1 MSESKPLKTI
11 MPTFFSNITR
21 EFLHDIS
28 WWFNAAVYREGQR
41 YIIRIKLLQIVA
53 FLAFLF
59 ITLLNYFSLLPYTY
73 TITACATVLL
83 MFSRFIINKGNL
95 ILAKT
100 IILGVTCTT
109 IFLLNYLQGTSSGYY
124 FYYFIILIITIFAFD
139 EKNNQNDIQVTYLF
153 LFLSVTATFLFCPDH
168 GTIQKVSLH
177 LIQFTFF
184 FNLAITFILGFL
196 ISYVMIRDNQ
206 IREKALLSKQ
216 KFLDSIFNTS
226 LDAVFIIDLSTGKIT
241 GNNFQSLKLFEAN
254 NDSELC
260 GQNLERFLV
269 ELENQNDEIGFARLI
284 YQEDSYWQGEMHC
297 KTINH
302 HVFEGYV
309 SVAPFTYEGKKLKKL
324 NIIDISE
331 IKKAEAALKEAKEKA
346 ERLAEVK
353 SKFLSNMSH
362 ELRTPLNGII
372 GTTNLLIHESH
383 MPTQRH
389 HYDIL
394 KYSSEHMLNLINDIL
409 DYSKIEAGKMELEK
423 TPFSLQKTFDGL
435 TNMFHNQFEQ
445 KGVQF
450 ECQFDNRI
458 VKQFLSDEVKLSQ
471 VLSNLLSNALKFT
484 PAGGKVVLSVTQHSC
499 SSEKTMLEFSVRD
512 TGIGIP
518 EDKQQRIFESFTQ
531 VDTATTRK
539 FGGTGLGLTISKH
552 FVEMFG
558 SKLKLISAPGK
569 GSCFYFFAEFENS
582 QLSSGYINETVVKG
596 LQSLKGLRVLV
607 AEDNPINMM
616 VAKKFLQRWDID
628 ITEAE
633 NGAVALQK
641 FNEGDFDVML
651 IDLEMPEVD
660 GYQFVSEVKQ
670 KGCDTPVIAFT
681 AAVFDN
687 MQKTL
692 LESGFSDFI
701 QKPFRPE
708 DLHKKLSRVYLKKQK
723 AA

>member
-1 MSESKPLKTI
+1 MYKSIPVKTI
-11 MPTFFSNITR
+11 MPSFFSSIAR
-21 EFLHDIS
+21 EFVHDVS
-28 WWFNAAVYREGQR
+28 WWFNAAVYHEGQR

-53 FLAFLF
+53 FFAFLV

-83 MFSRFIINKGNL
+83 MFSRFIINNGKLGV
-95 ILAKT
+95 AKA
-100 IILGVTCTT
+100 IILGVTCIT
-109 IFLLNYLQGTSSGYY
+109 IFLLNYVEGTSSGYY
-124 FYYFIILIITIFAFD
+124 FYYFIVLIITIFAF
-139 EKNNQNDIQVTYLF
+139 EERNNQNDIQVTYLF
-153 LFLSVTATFLFCPDH
+153 LFLCATATFLFCPEH
-168 GTIQKVSLH
+168 GTIQKVPPH
-177 LIQFTFF
+177 LVEFNFF

-196 ISYVMIRDNQ
+196 LSYVMIRDNQ
-206 IREKALLSKQ
+206 IREKALLGKQ
-216 KFLDSIFNTS
+216 KFLDSIYNTS
-226 LDAVFIIDLSTGKIT
+226 LDAVFIIDLETGKIT
-241 GNNFQSLKLFEAN
+241 DNNFQSLKLFEAN
-254 NDSELC
+254 DGSELC
-260 GQNLERFLV
+260 GQNLESFLV
-269 ELENQNDEIGFARLI
+269 ELSNEEDENGFAKMINR
-284 YQEDSYWQGEMHC
+284 EDSYWQGEMHC

-302 HVFEGYV
+302 KIFAGYV
-309 SVAPFTYEGKKLKKL
+309 SVVPFTFEGKRLKKL
-324 NIIDISE
+324 NIIDISD

-383 MPTQRH
+383 LPTQRQ

-423 TPFSLQKTFDGL
+423 NPFNLQKTFDKL
-435 TNMFHNQFEQ
+435 TSMFRNQFEQ

-458 VKQFLSDEVKLSQ
+458 TKEFLSDEVKLSQ

-484 PAGGKVVLSVTQHSC
+484 PSGGNVVLSVTQQNCNSD
-499 SSEKTMLEFSVRD
+499 KTTLEFAVKD
-512 TGIGIP
+512 TGVGIP
-518 EDKQQRIFESFTQ
+518 QEKQQRIFESFTQ

-558 SKLKLISAPGK
+558 SKLKLISAPAK
-569 GSCFYFFAEFENS
+569 GSCFYFFVEFENN
-582 QLSSGYINETVVKG
+582 LVTSSYINETALKG
-596 LQSLKGLRVLV
+596 LQSLKGLRALL

-616 VAKKFLQRWDID
+616 VAKRFLQRWDVEV
-628 ITEAE
+628 TEAE
-633 NGAVALQK
+633 NGSVALQK
-641 FNEGDFDVML
+641 FEQGDFDVML
-651 IDLEMPEVD
+651 IDLEMPEMD
-660 GYQFVSEVKQ
+660 GYQFVNEIK
-670 KGCDTPVIAFT
+670 KRGCDIPAFAFT

-687 MQKTL
+687 MQSLL
-692 LESGFSDFI
+692 LESGFNDFI

>member
-1 MSESKPLKTI
+1 MKTI
-11 MPTFFSNITR
+11 LPNFFSSITR
-21 EFLHDIS
+21 EFVNDIS
-28 WWFNAAVYREGQR
+28 WWFNAAVFREGQR

-53 FLAFLF
+53 FLTFLI

-73 TITACATVLL
+73 TITAVATVLL
-83 MFSRFIINKGNL
+83 MFSRFLINKGRL
-95 ILAKT
+95 EFAKGFILA
-100 IILGVTCTT
+100 VTCST
-109 IFLLNYLQGTSSGYY
+109 IFLLNYFQGTSSGYY
-124 FYYFIILIITIFAFD
+124 FYYFIVLIITIFAF
-139 EKNNQNDIQVTYLF
+139 EERNSQNDIQVTYLF
-153 LFLSVTATFLFCPDH
+153 LFLSATATFLFCPEH
-168 GTIQKVSLH
+168 GTIQEMPVH
-177 LIQFTFF
+177 LVEFNFF

-196 ISYVMIRDNQ
+196 LSYVMIRDNQ

-216 KFLDSIFNTS
+216 KFLDSIYNTS
-226 LDAVFIIDLSTGKIT
+226 LDAVFIIDVDTGKIT
-241 GNNFQSLKLFEAN
+241 DNNFQSLKLFEAN
-254 NDSELC
+254 TDAELR
-260 GQNLERFLV
+260 GQNLGRFLL
-269 ELENQNDEIGFARLI
+269 ELENEDNDKGFSKMI
-284 YQEDSYWQGEMHC
+284 YREESYWQGEMRC
-297 KTINH
+297 KTINQH
-302 HVFEGYV
+302 AFAGYV
-309 SVAPFTYEGKKLKKL
+309 SVVPFTYEGRKLKKL
-324 NIIDISE
+324 NIIDISD

-383 MPTQRH
+383 MPTQRQ

-423 TPFSLQKTFDGL
+423 NPFNLQKTFSKL
-435 TNMFHNQFEQ
+435 TSMFHNQFEQ

-450 ECQFDNRI
+450 ECQFDKRI
-458 VKQFLSDEVKLSQ
+458 VKDFLSDEVKLSQ
-471 VLSNLLSNALKFT
+471 ILSNLLSNALKFT
-484 PAGGKVVLSVTQHSC
+484 PAGGKVVLSVTQYNC
-499 SSEKTMLEFSVRD
+499 SSEKTTLEFSVRD
-512 TGIGIP
+512 TGVGIP

-569 GSCFYFFAEFENS
+569 GSCFYFFAEFENN
-582 QLSSGYINETVVKG
+582 QLSSGYINETAVKG
-596 LQSLKGLRVLV
+596 LQSLKGLKALL

-616 VAKKFLQRWDID
+616 VAKRFLQRWDIEV
-628 ITEAE
+628 TEAE
-633 NGAVALQK
+633 NGAIALQK
-641 FNEGDFDVML
+641 FEQGDFDVML
-651 IDLEMPEVD
+651 VDLEMPEMD
-660 GYQFVSEVKQ
+660 GYQLVKEVKRR
-670 KGCDTPVIAFT
+670 GSAIPVIAFT

-687 MQKTL
+687 MQKIL
-692 LESGFSDFI
+692 LESGFNDFI

>member
-1 MSESKPLKTI
+1 MKKIIPS
-11 MPTFFSNITR
+11 FFSSIAR
-21 EFLHDIS
+21 EFVYDIS
-28 WWFNAAVYREGQR
+28 WWFNAAVDHDGQR

-53 FLAFLF
+53 FFAFLF

-95 ILAKT
+95 GLAKS
-100 IILGVTCTT
+100 IILGTTCIT
-109 IFLLNYLQGTSSGYY
+109 IFLLNYMQGTSSGYY
-124 FYYFIILIITIFAFD
+124 FYFFIILIITIFAFD

-153 LFLSVTATFLFCPDH
+153 LFLSATATFLFSPDH
-168 GTIQKVSLH
+168 GTIQKVTPH
-177 LIQFTFF
+177 LIQFNFF

-206 IREKALLSKQ
+206 LREKALLSKQ

-226 LDAVFIIDLSTGKIT
+226 LDAVFIIDLESGKIT

-260 GQNLERFLV
+260 GQNLERFFV
-269 ELENQNDEIGFARLI
+269 KLENDDKNGFTRLI
-284 YQEDSYWQGEMHC
+284 YREDSYWQGEMLC
-297 KTINH
+297 KTINNH
-302 HVFEGYV
+302 AFAGYV
-309 SVAPFTYEGKKLKKL
+309 SVVPFTYEGKKLKKL

-331 IKKAEAALKEAKEKA
+331 IKKAEAALKVAKEKA
-346 ERLAEVK
+346 EKLAEVK

-383 MPTQRH
+383 MPTQRQ

-409 DYSKIEAGKMELEK
+409 DYSKIEAGKMEIEK
-423 TPFSLQKTFDGL
+423 TPFNLETTFNKL

-445 KGVQF
+445 KGVLF
-450 ECQFDNRI
+450 ESQFDRRI
-458 VKQFLSDEVKLSQ
+458 VKEFLSDEVKLSQ

-484 PAGGKVVLSVTQHSC
+484 PAGGKVVLSVTQHAC
-499 SSEKTMLEFSVRD
+499 NSEKTTLEFSVKD
-512 TGIGIP
+512 TGVGIP

-558 SKLKLISAPGK
+558 SKLKLLSAPGK
-569 GSCFYFFAEFENS
+569 GSCFYFFVEFENS
-582 QLSSGYINETVVKG
+582 QLSSGYINETAVKG
-596 LQSLKGLRVLV
+596 LQSLKGLRALL

-616 VAKKFLQRWDID
+616 VAKKFLQKWDVEV
-628 ITEAE
+628 TEAE
-633 NGAVALQK
+633 NGVIALQK
-641 FNEGDFDVML
+641 FEQGDFDVML
-651 IDLEMPEVD
+651 IDLEMPEMD
-660 GYQFVSEVKQ
+660 GYQYVQEVK
-670 KGCDTPVIAFT
+670 KRRSNIPVIAFT

-687 MQKTL
+687 MQSIL
-692 LESGFSDFI
+692 QESGFNDFI